1 MKKINKNLILFDS
14 FKIRCH
20 PRSLNLTGLFF
31 LPRKSPGKRV
41 PPEYGPLLKM
51 YFLYIVPL

>member
-41 PPEYGPLLKM
+41 PSEYGPFLKCTS
-51 YFLYIVPL
+51 YI